1 MHQPIKLGLLVA
13 LLLISTNLAGC
24 AQGTDVTTEVP
35 TNTPEPTPTEAPAD
49 LEGTLWK
56 LDSYV
61 NSQSESVDVLSNTE
75 ITIEFK
81 LDKIGGNAGCNT
93 YFASYEVEGNSLT
106 IDQIGSTMM
115 ACEPEVNEQETQY
128 FTALESVASYQVAD
142 DQLQMMNVDGETVL
156 TFSVLE
162 PTPLTGT
169 TWRLTAYNDGK
180 GGFVSVLSGTEITS
194 VFGDDGSLVG
204 SAGCNNYTASYGVE
218 GENLSVGP
226 AAVTRMMCAEPE
238 GIMDQENAYLT
249 VLESVATYQIK
260 GNTLEAFDA
269 DGMRLAS
276 YTAETKAGMP
286 NPASV
291 YCEEQDG
298 TVEIR
303 TEEGGEVGYCV
314 FPNGSECE
322 EWALFRGEC
331 APEGSSSL
339 TPEALEDGV
348 YQSEWPEDGV
358 AQLTDG
364 EYRKPVVEGSATEL
378 IIQLTDIA
386 LGDLDGDGIE
396 DAAVILVTDPGGSG
410 TFYDLAAVLNR
421 NGKPEHVA
429 TASLGDRAKIRA
441 FSIEAGQVIIEMVT
455 HGPDDPMCC
464 PTQIVRNSYALE
476 GDTLVEMASE
486 VIGSVEETSEA
497 EIPAEL
503 LGTVW
508 QWQEYVDIA
517 GIGNITVDDPGK
529 YTLEFLPDGNYRIIA
544 DCNRSSGRYLADGS
558 TLVLEPG
565 PTTLAEC
572 EPGSLYD
579 DYLARL
585 GDVVTYVLDGGRLVL
600 NLKTD
605 AGNMIFVPAEDVT
618 SDADIV
624 GVEWQ
629 WSLLVE
635 TEPAAQSVVPHPE
648 NYTLVFQPDG
658 TLDIQADCNVVSGS
672 YILEGNALTIK
683 LGPST
688 MAYCGEQSSD
698 QQYLDLLGRVSSYTI
713 ENERLVLNLK
723 DGAGKM
729 MFDRE

>member
-1 MHQPIKLGLLVA
+1 
-13 LLLISTNLAGC
+13 LA
-24 AQGTDVTTEVP
+24 
-35 TNTPEPTPTEAPAD
+35 
-49 LEGTLWK
+49 
-56 LDSYV
+56 
-61 NSQSESVDVLSNTE
+61 
-75 ITIEFK
+75 
-81 LDKIGGNAGCNT
+81 
-93 YFASYEVEGNSLT
+93 
-106 IDQIGSTMM
+106 
-115 ACEPEVNEQETQY
+115 
-128 FTALESVASYQVAD
+128 
-142 DQLQMMNVDGETVL
+142 
-156 TFSVLE
+156 FSVLE

-169 TWRLTAYNDGK
+169 TWRLTGYNDGK
-180 GGFVSVLSGTEITS
+180 GGFVSVLGSTEITA
-194 VFGDDGSLVG
+194 VFGDGGSLVG

-226 AAVTRMMCAEPE
+226 ATVTRMMCAEPK
-238 GIMDQENAYLT
+238 GIMDQESAYLAA
-249 VLESVATYQIK
+249 LESVATYQIK
-260 GNTLEAFDA
+260 GNTLEVFDA

-291 YCEEQDG
+291 YCEEQNG

-314 FPNGSECE
+314 FPDSSECE
-322 EWALFRGEC
+322 EWAFFRGEC

-339 TPEALEDGV
+339 TPEALANGV

-364 EYRKPVVEGSATEL
+364 EYRKPIVEGSSTEL

-386 LGDLDGDGIE
+386 SGDLDGDGVE

-429 TASLGDRAKIRA
+429 TASLGDRAEIRA
-441 FSIEAGQVIIEMVT
+441 FSIETGQVIIEMVT

-464 PTQIVRNSYALE
+464 PTQIVRNTYALE

-486 VIGSVEETSEA
+486 VIGTVEETSKA
-497 EIPAEL
+497 EIPVEL
-503 LGTVW
+503 LGRVW
-508 QWQEYVDIA
+508 QWQEYVDMA
-517 GIGNITVDDPGK
+517 GVGDITVDDPAK
-529 YTLEFLPDGNYRIIA
+529 YTLEFLPDGNYQVKA
-544 DCNRSSGRYLADGS
+544 DCNLSGGGYTLEGNS
-558 TLVLEPG
+558 ITLVPG

-579 DYLARL
+579 EYLARL
-585 GDVVTYVLDGGRLVL
+585 GDVVTFVLDGDRLVL
-600 NLKTD
+600 NLKAD
-605 AGNMIFVPAEDVT
+605 AGNMIFVPAEDA
-618 SDADIV
+618 SSNAEIA

-629 WSLLVE
+629 WSGLVE

-648 NYTLVFQPDG
+648 NYTLVFQPNG
-658 TLDIQADCNVVSGS
+658 ALDVKADCNMVGGS
-672 YILEGNALTIK
+672 YTLEGNALTIE

-698 QQYLDLLGRVSSYTI
+698 QQYLDLLGRVSSYTV
-713 ENERLVLNLK
+713 ENERLMLNLR

-729 MFDRE
+729 MFDRQ